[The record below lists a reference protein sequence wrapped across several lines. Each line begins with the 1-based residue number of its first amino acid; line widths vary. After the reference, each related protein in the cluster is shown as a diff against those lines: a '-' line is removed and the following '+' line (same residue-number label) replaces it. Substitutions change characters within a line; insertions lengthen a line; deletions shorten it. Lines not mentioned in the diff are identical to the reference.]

1 MRSDAFSPTLLGS
14 EAILKEAFDSRKF
27 TYRRLGFVGLLGLI
41 SLFGIYLEYRFLLIN
56 GISPLEWATLL
67 LFSLLFPL
75 LAFGATT
82 AIFGVTQRIRGGD
95 PTRISRLIREQE
107 TEPKNLPP
115 TAVVVPIHCEDV
127 ARVSAGLEA
136 MMKSADSVGLGKNL
150 DFFLLSDTTD
160 PDIWVQEEK
169 AFSRLSAKPE
179 TKGRVY
185 YRKRRINLNKKSGNI
200 ADFCRRWGRRYRY
213 MIVLDADSLLTGE
226 CMLNL
231 IKLMEAVPNA
241 GIIQTV
247 PRLVRGKSLFQR
259 LAQFGTWMG
268 NPIFGAGSYY
278 WQVFSGP
285 FWGHNAIVRLQP
297 FMEHCGLP
305 GLPGKGAIG
314 GKILSHD
321 TIEAALIRK
330 AGYTVW
336 FAYDLEGSYEECP
349 PNLLESLKRDNR
361 WCQGNLQH
369 FWFLFV
375 GGLRISSRIH
385 ILLGILS
392 YASSPLWALMLL
404 ATSFTVM
411 ADTDYFRLASVP
423 EEWAKFQEGLY
434 LPIFY
439 GLQIYTILILFL
451 PRILSFFDGLLFRRK
466 ESGIGFFRY
475 ILSFLAEFF
484 QSVIL
489 APAYM
494 VQYSRFLWM
503 TFWNRKIEWGAQN
516 RDAESGIDRMGA
528 ARALLPQAFYGTGIS
543 VWLFVYYP
551 VLFYW
556 LLPITLG
563 WLLSYF
569 WSIWTASSEQGNIWK
584 KAGLLLVPEETM
596 RNPILTDTEVLEKEY
611 SAFLGDMGEGK
622 GIFLSIADPLL
633 HRFHTSRLRARKK
646 ESQARIKYMDG
657 LIDSWKENGPQS
669 LDRKELLRLL
679 WDKRSLIDL
688 HNWFWEADLD
698 GTHPWWKDMFLEYQT
713 NIRTEQISS
722 WFTKG

>member
-1 MRSDAFSPTLLGS
+1 MNVETFPTSIQEPEG
-14 EAILKEAFDSRKF
+14 ILREAFDSRKF
-27 TYRRLGFVGLLGLI
+27 TYRRLGFVGVLGLL

-67 LFSLLFPL
+67 LFCFLFPL

-82 AIFGVTQRIRGGD
+82 AIFGTIQRIRGGD
-95 PTRISRLIREQE
+95 PTRISGLIAGQ
-107 TEPKNLPP
+107 TASPKELPP
-115 TAVVVPIHCEDV
+115 TAVVIPIHCEDV
-127 ARVSAGLEA
+127 ARVAAGLES
-136 MMKSADSVGLGKNL
+136 MMKSAASVGLGENL

-160 PDIWVQEEK
+160 PDIWLQEEK
-169 AFSRLSAKPE
+169 AFSKLSRKPE

-213 MIVLDADSLLTGE
+213 MIVLDADSLVTGE

-231 IKLMEAVPNA
+231 IRLMEAVPNA

-247 PRLVRGKSLFQR
+247 PKIIRGKSLFQR
-259 LAQFGTWMG
+259 LAQFGTWLG

-285 FWGHNAIVRLQP
+285 FWGHNAIVRLKP

-305 GLPGKGAIG
+305 GLPGEGAIG

-321 TIEAALIRK
+321 TVEAALIRK

-392 YASSPLWALMLL
+392 YGSSLLWALLL
-404 ATSFTVM
+404 VATSFTVM
-411 ADTDYFRLASVP
+411 ADTDYYRLASIP
-423 EEWAKFQEGLY
+423 EEWAQFQESMY
-434 LPIFY
+434 LPVFY
-439 GLQIYTILILFL
+439 GLQIYTILILFM
-451 PRILSFFDGLLFRRK
+451 PRILSFLDGLFFRRK
-466 ESGIGFFRY
+466 ESGIGFF
-475 ILSFLAEFF
+475 SFIFSFFIEFI

-494 VQYSRFLWM
+494 VQYTRFLWM
-503 TFWNRKIEWGAQN
+503 TFWNRKIEWGPQN
-516 RDAESGIDRMGA
+516 RDPAQGIDRMAA

-543 VWLFVYYP
+543 IWLFVYYP

-556 LLPITLG
+556 LLPITGG

-569 WSIWTASSEQGNIWK
+569 WAVWTSSSKQGELWQK
-584 KAGLLLVPEETM
+584 RGFLLTPEETKK
-596 RNPILTDTEVLEKEY
+596 NTLLSDTENLEKEY
-611 SAFLGDMGEGK
+611 SEFLDGMGSGR
-622 GIFLSIADPLL
+622 GIFLAVVDPLL
-633 HRFHTSRLRARKK
+633 FRFHTSRLRSRKK
-646 ESQARIKYMDG
+646 ESDARKRYMNA
-657 LIDSWKENGPQS
+657 LVSNWKEYGPDS
-669 LDRKELLRLL
+669 LNSKEMNRIL
-679 WDKRSLIDL
+679 WDKRTLNDL
-688 HNWFWEADLD
+688 HFWFWETDLSK
-698 GTHPWWKDMFLEYQT
+698 THPWWKERFLEYQT
-713 NIRTEQISS
+713 RIRKEQIVS
-722 WFTKG
+722 WFR

>member
-1 MRSDAFSPTLLGS
+1 
-14 EAILKEAFDSRKF
+14 
-27 TYRRLGFVGLLGLI
+27 
-41 SLFGIYLEYRFLLIN
+41 
-56 GISPLEWATLL
+56 
-67 LFSLLFPL
+67 
-75 LAFGATT
+75 
-82 AIFGVTQRIRGGD
+82 
-95 PTRISRLIREQE
+95 
-107 TEPKNLPP
+107 
-115 TAVVVPIHCEDV
+115 
-127 ARVSAGLEA
+127 
-136 MMKSADSVGLGKNL
+136 
-150 DFFLLSDTTD
+150 
-160 PDIWVQEEK
+160 
-169 AFSRLSAKPE
+169 
-179 TKGRVY
+179 
-185 YRKRRINLNKKSGNI
+185 
-200 ADFCRRWGRRYRY
+200 
-213 MIVLDADSLLTGE
+213 
-226 CMLNL
+226 
-231 IKLMEAVPNA
+231 
-241 GIIQTV
+241 
-247 PRLVRGKSLFQR
+247 
-259 LAQFGTWMG
+259 
-268 NPIFGAGSYY
+268 
-278 WQVFSGP
+278 
-285 FWGHNAIVRLQP
+285 
-297 FMEHCGLP
+297 
-305 GLPGKGAIG
+305 
-314 GKILSHD
+314 
-321 TIEAALIRK
+321 
-330 AGYTVW
+330 
-336 FAYDLEGSYEECP
+336 
-349 PNLLESLKRDNR
+349 
-361 WCQGNLQH
+361 
-369 FWFLFV
+369 
-375 GGLRISSRIH
+375 
-385 ILLGILS
+385 
-392 YASSPLWALMLL
+392 MLL

-475 ILSFLAEFF
+475 TLSFLAEFF

-516 RDAESGIDRMGA
+516 RDAESGIDRMSA

>member
-1 MRSDAFSPTLLGS
+1 MSTEGFSSSLPGS
-14 EAILKEAFDSRKF
+14 GAILKEAFDSRKF
-27 TYRRLGFVGLLGLI
+27 TYRRLGFVGVLGLL
-41 SLFGIYLEYRFLLIN
+41 SLFGVYLEYRFLLIN

-67 LFSLLFPL
+67 LFCMLFPL

-82 AIFGVTQRIRGGD
+82 AIFGALQRIRGGD
-95 PTRISRLIREQE
+95 PTRISGLIANQKVD
-107 TEPKNLPP
+107 PKHLPP
-115 TAVVVPIHCEDV
+115 TAVVIPIHCEDV
-127 ARVSAGLEA
+127 ARVVAGLEA
-136 MMKSADSVGLGKNL
+136 MMKSADSVGLRENL
-150 DFFLLSDTTD
+150 DFFLLSDTTE
-160 PDIWVQEEK
+160 PDIWLQEEK
-169 AFSRLSAKPE
+169 AFSKLSRKPE

-231 IKLMEAVPNA
+231 IRLMEAVPNA

-247 PRLVRGKSLFQR
+247 PKIIRGKSLFQR
-259 LAQFGTWMG
+259 LAQFGTWLG

-285 FWGHNAIVRLQP
+285 FWGHNAIVRLKP

-305 GLPGKGAIG
+305 GLPGESAIG

-321 TIEAALIRK
+321 TVEAALIRK

-349 PNLLESLKRDNR
+349 PNVLESLKRDNR

-392 YASSPLWALMLL
+392 YASSILWALMLI

-411 ADTDYFRLASVP
+411 ADTDYYRLASIP
-423 EEWAKFQEGLY
+423 EEWVKFQESLY
-434 LPIFY
+434 LPVFY
-439 GLQIYTILILFL
+439 GLQAYTILILFM
-451 PRILSFFDGLLFRRK
+451 PRILSFFDGLFFRRK
-466 ESGIGFFRY
+466 ESGIGFFGF
-475 ILSFLAEFF
+475 ILSFFAEFI

-494 VQYSRFLWM
+494 VQYTRFLWM
-503 TFWNRKIEWGAQN
+503 TFWDRKIEWGPQN
-516 RDAESGIDRMGA
+516 RDPAIGIDKMAA

-551 VLFYW
+551 ILFYW
-556 LLPITLG
+556 LLPITGG

-569 WSIWTASSEQGNIWK
+569 WSVWTSSPSQGNAWK
-584 KAGLLLVPEETM
+584 KKGFLITPEET
-596 RNPILTDTEVLEKEY
+596 RPAPILSDTESLEKEY
-611 SAFLGDMGEGK
+611 SNFLMGTEK
-622 GIFLSIADPLL
+622 GNGVFLSVADPLL
-633 HRFHTSRLRARKK
+633 FRFHTSRLRTRKRESSARM
-646 ESQARIKYMDG
+646 KYMDG
-657 LIDSWKENGPQS
+657 LAQAWKEEGPNA
-669 LDRKELLRLL
+669 LDRKEMSRLL
-679 WDKRSLIDL
+679 WDKRTLSDL
-688 HNWFWEADLD
+688 HVWFWEADLAQA
-698 GTHPWWKDMFLEYQT
+698 HSWWKERFLEYQS
-713 NIRTEQISS
+713 RLREEQVHS
-722 WFTKG
+722 WFR

>member
-1 MRSDAFSPTLLGS
+1 MSWDTISTSLPGS
-14 EAILKEAFDSRKF
+14 EAILREAFDSRKF
-27 TYRRLGFVGLLGLI
+27 TYRRLGFVGVLGLI

-56 GISPLEWATLL
+56 GISPMEWATLL

-75 LAFGATT
+75 LSFGATT
-82 AIFGVTQRIRGGD
+82 AIFGVIQRIRGGD
-95 PTRISRLIREQE
+95 PTRISRLIQGQN
-107 TEPKNLPP
+107 TSPKNLPP
-115 TAVVVPIHCEDV
+115 TAVVIPIHCEDV
-127 ARVSAGLEA
+127 VRVSAGLES
-136 MMKSADSVGLGKNL
+136 MMKSAESVGLGENL

-160 PDIWVQEEK
+160 PDIWAQEEK
-169 AFSRLSAKPE
+169 AFSKLSRKPE

-185 YRKRRINLNKKSGNI
+185 YRKRRINLNKKSGNV

-231 IKLMEAVPNA
+231 VKLMEAVPNA

-247 PRLVRGKSLFQR
+247 PKLVRAKSLFQR
-259 LAQFGTWMG
+259 LAQFGTWLG

-305 GLPGKGAIG
+305 GLPGEGAIG

-321 TIEAALIRK
+321 TVEAALIRK

-392 YASSPLWALMLL
+392 YASSPLWALMLI

-411 ADTDYFRLASVP
+411 ADTDYFRLASIP
-423 EEWAKFQEGLY
+423 EEWVQFQHGLY
-434 LPIFY
+434 LPVFY
-439 GLQIYTILILFL
+439 GLQAYTILILFL
-451 PRILSFFDGLLFRRK
+451 PRILSFFDGLFFRRK
-466 ESGIGFFRY
+466 ESGIGFFHF
-475 ILSFLAEFF
+475 IFSFFVEFF
-484 QSVIL
+484 QSVVL

-494 VQYSRFLWM
+494 VQYTRFIWM
-503 TFWNRKIEWGAQN
+503 TFWNRKIEWGPQN
-516 RDAESGIDRMGA
+516 RDPESGIDRMAA
-528 ARALLPQAFYGTGIS
+528 ARTLLPQAFYGTGIS

-556 LLPITLG
+556 LLPITVG

-569 WSIWTASSEQGNIWK
+569 WSIWTASSSQGETWK
-584 KAGLLLVPEETM
+584 KNGFLLTPEESKG
-596 RNPILTDTEVLEKEY
+596 NPILTETEVLEKEY
-611 SAFLGDMGEGK
+611 SEFLGEMVEGK
-622 GIFLSIADPLL
+622 GIFLSVVDPRLF
-633 HRFHTSRLRARKK
+633 RFHTSRLRTRKRESIARM
-646 ESQARIKYMDG
+646 QYMDG
-657 LIDSWKENGPQS
+657 LSSSWVEHGPS
-669 LDRKELLRLL
+669 GLDQKELTRIL
-679 WDKRSLIDL
+679 WDKRTLTEL
-688 HNWFWEADLD
+688 HTWFWETDLEKA
-698 GTHPWWKDMFLEYQT
+698 HPWWKEKFIEYQT
-713 NIRTEQISS
+713 DIRREQISN
-722 WFTKG
+722 WFR